1 MADLLTLRGCLTGSH
16 LWSPRKK
23 YLLETV
29 LIDQGATAI
38 AQCGGQKGCK
48 GCGVGEIL
56 LNIFSVSE
64 TENDNFK
71 ISVEA
76 LAREPKS
83 AYYRQTMTFSLL
95 QPLSGFQFMNVLN
108 SEPHQASEKA

>member
-1 MADLLTLRGCLTGSH
+1 M
-16 LWSPRKK
+16 
-23 YLLETV
+23 
-29 LIDQGATAI
+29 
-38 AQCGGQKGCK
+38 
-48 GCGVGEIL
+48 GEIL
-56 LNIFSVSE
+56 LNIYSDSE

-71 ISVEA
+71 IPVEA
-76 LAREPKS
+76 MAREPKR

>member
-1 MADLLTLRGCLTGSH
+1 MGVTCGLLE
-16 LWSPRKK
+16 KE

-56 LNIFSVSE
+56 LNIYSDSE

-71 ISVEA
+71 IPVEA
-76 LAREPKS
+76 MAREPKKGLTTDK
-83 AYYRQTMTFSLL
+83 Q
-95 QPLSGFQFMNVLN
+95 
-108 SEPHQASEKA
+108 